1 MGGRELGAV
10 RRHVERARLHA
21 RELKG
26 SLRRP
31 RARWAGL
38 GIDGPASVIV
48 RRERRGP
55 TTVAVSD
62 PTMHRDTVTVLLCGR
77 PQREVT
83 SGDGVR
89 VRAVH
94 GGTRLDF
101 DTRHAHGRSFL
112 ATLRSSA

>member
-1 MGGRELGAV
+1 M
-10 RRHVERARLHA
+10 
-21 RELKG
+21 
-26 SLRRP
+26 
-31 RARWAGL
+31 
-38 GIDGPASVIV
+38 IV